1 MNNIKLQLEELTC
14 PSCIAKI
21 EGALRKLNS
30 VDKESVEIKF
40 NASKVS
46 LNIDPNKLSK
56 DDIKTAIENLG
67 FEVVK

>member
-1 MNNIKLQLEELTC
+1 MKNIKLQLEELTC

-21 EGALRKLNS
+21 EGALRKLDG

-46 LNIDPNKLSK
+46 LNIDENKLSK